1 MFKIRIMDRYIFREI
16 LVPFFLSM
24 AALTLVLFL
33 QKMFRLAELV
43 ISKGASVAS
52 TIKIFA
58 YIMPSFLVI
67 TVPMSFLVGTLTA
80 FTRLSS
86 DSEVTAMKT
95 SRISLYSMT
104 RPVMLFALLS
114 FLFTSA
120 MSLFVAP
127 EANHALKIH
136 LFNLVKSKALVGIE
150 PGVFSSTFDGMV
162 IYVDKMESLDQ
173 MEGIF
178 ISDERSAKDPYAI
191 VARRGVLTADPESL
205 QVTLAMQHGSV
216 HTSPRDDQSYSVMSF
231 ESGKLFLDISHALIH
246 QGSSEKEVEETNSL
260 ELLRTIK
267 RATDRDPSVVAM
279 EDEIHKRL
287 SIPFASLVFG
297 LIGAPLGIRK
307 SRSGKSAGIAIAL
320 LVFLMYYIVFAM
332 GTNLSKTGQLAP
344 AFAYWLPNLV
354 MALLS
359 LVFLVTKGRDID
371 FGISSIFAEP
381 YYRWKAKRKRM
392 F

>member
-1 MFKIRIMDRYIFREI
+1 MCKIRIMDRYIFGEI

-24 AALTLVLFL
+24 AALTLVLFV
-33 QKMFRLAELV
+33 QRMFRLAELV

-52 TIKIFA
+52 TAKIFA
-58 YIMPSFLVI
+58 YIMPSFFVI

-80 FTRLSS
+80 FSRLSS
-86 DSEVTAMKT
+86 DSEVTAMKA

-127 EANHALKIH
+127 EANHALKVH
-136 LFNLVKSKALVGIE
+136 LFNLVKSKAMIGIE

-162 IYVDKMESLDQ
+162 IYVDKMESLDH

-178 ISDERSAKDPYAI
+178 IADERSPKDPYAI
-191 VARRGVLTADPESL
+191 FARRGVLIADPQSL
-205 QVTLAMQHGSV
+205 QVTLAMKQGSV
-216 HTSPRDDQSYSVMSF
+216 HTPPRDVQSYSFMSF
-231 ESGKLFLDISHALIH
+231 ESGNLFLDISHALIR
-246 QGSSEKEVEETNSL
+246 QGSSEQEVEETNSL
-260 ELLRTIK
+260 ELLRTIR
-267 RATDRDPSVVAM
+267 RAAVQDQSVIEM
-279 EDEIHKRL
+279 KNEIHKRL
-287 SIPFASLVFG
+287 SIPFACILFG

-320 LVFLMYYIVFAM
+320 LVFLVFYMVFAAGM
-332 GTNLSKTGQLAP
+332 NLSKTGEVAPTLA
-344 AFAYWLPNLV
+344 FWVPNLI

-359 LVFLVTKGRDID
+359 VVFLYKKGQDID
-371 FGISSIFAEP
+371 FNIFTVISEA
-381 YYRWKAKRKRM
+381 YYRWRAKRKRT

>member
-1 MFKIRIMDRYIFREI
+1 MCKIRIMDRYIFGEI

-24 AALTLVLFL
+24 AALTLVLFV

-52 TIKIFA
+52 TAKIFA
-58 YIMPSFLVI
+58 YIMPSFFVI

-80 FTRLSS
+80 FSRLSS
-86 DSEVTAMKT
+86 DSEVTAMKA

-127 EANHALKIH
+127 EANHALKVH
-136 LFNLVKSKALVGIE
+136 LFNLVKSKAMIGIE

-178 ISDERSAKDPYAI
+178 IADERSPKDPYAI
-191 VARRGVLTADPESL
+191 FARRGVLIADPQSL
-205 QVTLAMQHGSV
+205 QVTLAMKQGSV
-216 HTSPRDDQSYSVMSF
+216 HTPPRDDQSYSVMSF
-231 ESGKLFLDISHALIH
+231 DSGNLFLDISHALIR
-246 QGSSEKEVEETNSL
+246 QGSSEQEVEETNSL
-260 ELLRTIK
+260 ELLRTIR
-267 RATDRDPSVVAM
+267 RAAAPDQSVLDM
-279 EDEIHKRL
+279 KNEIHKRL
-287 SIPFASLVFG
+287 SIPFACLLFG

-307 SRSGKSAGIAIAL
+307 SRSGKSAGVAIAL
-320 LVFLMYYIVFAM
+320 LVFLAFYMVFAAGM
-332 GTNLSKTGQLAP
+332 NLSKTGQVAPILA
-344 AFAYWLPNLV
+344 FWVPNLV

-359 LVFLVTKGRDID
+359 VAFLYKKGRDID
-371 FGISSIFAEP
+371 FSIFSAVSEA
-381 YYRWKAKRKRM
+381 YYRWRAKRKRT

>member
-1 MFKIRIMDRYIFREI
+1 MFRLRIMDRYIFREI
-16 LVPFFLSM
+16 LAPFFLSM

-52 TIKIFA
+52 TVKVFA

-86 DSEVTAMKT
+86 DSEVTAMKA

-114 FLFTSA
+114 FLFAAA
-120 MSLFVAP
+120 MSLFIAP
-127 EANHALKIH
+127 EANHALKVH

-178 ISDERSAKDPYAI
+178 ISDERSGKEPYAI
-191 VARRGVLTADPESL
+191 IARRGMLIANPQSL
-205 QVTLAMQHGSV
+205 QVTLAMKQGSV
-216 HTSPRDDQSYSVMSF
+216 HTLPRDDQSYSTMTF
-231 ESGKLFLDISHALIH
+231 ESGNLFLDISHALIR
-246 QGSSEKEVEETNSL
+246 QNSSEKDVEEVNSL
-260 ELLRTIK
+260 ELLRILK
-267 RATDRDPSVVAM
+267 RTASAGGSVREM

-287 SIPFASLVFG
+287 SIPFACLVFG
-297 LIGAPLGIRK
+297 LVGAPLGIRK
-307 SRSGKSAGIAIAL
+307 SRSGKSAGVAIAL
-320 LVFLMYYIVFAM
+320 LVFLIYYIVLAAGM
-332 GTNLSKTGQLAP
+332 NLSKTGQLAP
-344 AFAYWLPNLV
+344 ALAYWIPNLA

-359 LVFLVTKGRDID
+359 FIFLFKKGQDID
-371 FGISSIFAEP
+371 FNLFRGFSEA
-381 YYRWKAKRKRM
+381 YYRWKARRKRT